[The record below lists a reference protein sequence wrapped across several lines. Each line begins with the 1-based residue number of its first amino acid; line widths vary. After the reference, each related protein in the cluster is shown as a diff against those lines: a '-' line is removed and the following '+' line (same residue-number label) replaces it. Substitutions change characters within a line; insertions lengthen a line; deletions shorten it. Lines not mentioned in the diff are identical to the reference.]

1 MENRDVE
8 AVLVR
13 VLGAHVGLSR
23 FAHAQL
29 ALTELVCGSCGRL
42 RGAGSRRR
50 PAPAPSLVITF
61 DSLAEEFI
69 QQGN

>member
-13 VLGAHVGLSR
+13 VLRAHVGLSR
-23 FAHAQL
+23 FAHARL

-42 RGAGSRRR
+42 VGAGSRRR
-50 PAPAPSLVITF
+50 PAPSLVITF

-69 QQGN
+69 KEGN

>member
-13 VLGAHVGLSR
+13 VLRAHVGLSR

-29 ALTELVCGSCGRL
+29 ALTELVCSSCGRL

-50 PAPAPSLVITF
+50 PAPSFVITF

-69 QQGN
+69 QEGN